1 MIRPR
6 HVTPTSVEAL
16 AARIAEAT
24 DAAAELHGDPSV
36 TVTGACLRAHDVAAG
51 ELFAALPGAHAHGA
65 DFAAT
70 ALQRGAV
77 AVLTDPEGATREAI
91 AGSGLPVLVHPRPRE
106 ALGRRHRYLGTRR
119 AGSPCSGSPVPAAR
133 PPRSTCSR
141 RPWPRQA
148 RRPP

>member
-24 DAAAELHGDPSV
+24 GAAAELHGDPSA

-51 ELFAALPGAHAHGA
+51 ELFAALPGARAHGA

-91 AGSGLPVLVHPRPRE
+91 AGSGSPSWSTPDRARPS
-106 ALGRRHRYLGTRR
+106 GRRRR
-119 AGSPCSGSPVPAAR
+119 
-133 PPRSTCSR
+133 
-141 RPWPRQA
+141 
-148 RRPP
+148 